1 MAFLTKDQILDAE
14 DRKTEDVEVPEW
26 GGTVRVISLSAR
38 ERDAFEQSCVKFKG
52 KKREENLD
60 NIRARLS
67 ALTMV
72 DVNNERLFT
81 DAEAEALGR
90 KSAAALDRVFM
101 AAQRLNGMTDE
112 DVEELAEGFDETP
125 DEPSSSD

>member
-26 GGTVRVISLSAR
+26 GGTVRVISLSSR

-72 DVNNERLFT
+72 DENNERLFT